1 MSSGGTATESVRERA
16 ERYISITRRAL
27 SLVEVVPPPGSELR
41 KTAELLVDMARRYL
55 SDAEY
60 YLDKDPA
67 TALAAA
73 SYAHAWLDVGVV
85 IGILKGEDPKL
96 FMVEP

>member
-1 MSSGGTATESVRERA
+1 MEDVSQKA

-27 SLVEVVPPPGSELR
+27 EEVEVVPPEKSELR
-41 KTAELLVDMARRYL
+41 KIAEFLVDMAQRYL

-60 YLDKDPA
+60 FLQKGDFA
-67 TALAAA
+67 TALASA
-73 SYAHAWLDVGVV
+73 SYAHAWIDVGVV
-85 IGILKGEDPKL
+85 LGLLKGEDPKI